1 MNPHGVLAPWLY
13 APNRGSLLGGGQ
25 EGWFG
30 FGGRPGELTAGS
42 RDRRLTAAS
51 RVRSSRPWRRSS
63 AVSSTWRLVLSR
75 SWLCT
80 ECSAKSSRVSSG
92 AIRVRRCASWAGTGT
107 AGCRSPG
114 STARRQAS
122 RTRRPTTAVRAAGT
136 PPDQRVTPQ
145 IVARITPGSARA
157 PFLINV
163 WHQPCRTAALCAS
176 VNVRC
181 RSRTVTNP
189 V

>member
-30 FGGRPGELTAGS
+30 FGDGPGELTAGS
-42 RDRRLTAAS
+42 RDRRLTTAS

-80 ECSAKSSRVSSG
+80 ECSTKSPRVSSG
-92 AIRVRRCASWAGTGT
+92 AIGCGGVCFLGGDRNSRVPVSGFDSPPAGQPDAATDNG
-107 AGCRSPG
+107 
-114 STARRQAS
+114 
-122 RTRRPTTAVRAAGT
+122 AAGT

-157 PFLINV
+157 PFLIN
-163 WHQPCRTAALCAS
+163 WYQPCRTADQAR
-176 VNVRC
+176 VR
-181 RSRTVTNP
+181 RSAISHIP
-189 V
+189 

>member
-1 MNPHGVLAPWLY
+1 VNPHGVLAPWLY

-30 FGGRPGELTAGS
+30 FGDSPGELTAGS

-63 AVSSTWRLVLSR
+63 AVSSTWRPVLSR

-80 ECSAKSSRVSSG
+80 ECSTKSSRISSG
-92 AIRVRRCASWAGTGT
+92 AVRVRRCASWAGTGT
-107 AGCRSPG
+107 ARCRSPG
-114 STARRQAS
+114 STARQQAS
-122 RTRRPTTAVRAAGT
+122 RTRRPTTAVRAVGT
-136 PPDQRVTPQ
+136 SPDQRVTPQ
-145 IVARITPGSARA
+145 IVARITPGSARV

-163 WHQPCRTAALCAS
+163 WHQPCRTADQAR
-176 VNVRC
+176 VR
-181 RSRTVTNP
+181 RSAISHIP
-189 V
+189 